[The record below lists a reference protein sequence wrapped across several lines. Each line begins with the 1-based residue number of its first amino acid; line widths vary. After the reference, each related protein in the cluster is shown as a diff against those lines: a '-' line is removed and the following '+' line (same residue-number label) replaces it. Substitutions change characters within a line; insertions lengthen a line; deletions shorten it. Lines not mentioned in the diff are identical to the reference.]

1 MNKKSSFNN
10 IAVNIKLFYRSNDD
24 NFETQSRIMPN
35 ENALKSNIL
44 RLRPPKIIDILS
56 NFKDTSL

>member
-10 IAVNIKLFYRSNDD
+10 IAVNIKLPFRLNDD
-24 NFETQSRIMPN
+24 NFGIWNCIMPN

-44 RLRPPKIIDILS
+44 SFQRPPKSHKYPYKL
-56 NFKDTSL
+56 